1 MVIRVE
7 HLVKKYADLTAVND
21 ISFKVKRKEV
31 FAFLGPNGAGKT
43 TTVEILECLRSPTSG
58 LAEVLGYDVSDKKGQ
73 EEIKQRI
80 GVLPQ
85 DFSTFDLLDCREN
98 LKYYAKMYGNDNC
111 DIDGLISLVALDEK
125 AKSRY
130 KTLSGGLKRR
140 LAIAI
145 TLVNDPEVVFLDEP
159 TSALDPKARREIW
172 TVIEGLRRKGKTIF
186 LTTHYME
193 EAQALAN
200 NVCILD
206 RGEIVAEGS
215 PSDLISRYGGDTN
228 LVLQGDPKDII
239 KDLPKAGVV
248 RLEDKITIS
257 LKEEDSVRKILGK
270 VSRSDMELERLEITR
285 PSLEDVFLKLTGK
298 RISDEGAVH

>member
-7 HLVKKYADLTAVND
+7 HLVKKYKDLTAVND
-21 ISFKVKRKEV
+21 ISFKVKKGEV

-43 TTVEILECLRSPTSG
+43 TTVEILECLRNPTSG

-73 EEIKQRI
+73 DEIKARI

-140 LAIAI
+140 L
-145 TLVNDPEVVFLDEP
+145 
-159 TSALDPKARREIW
+159 
-172 TVIEGLRRKGKTIF
+172 
-186 LTTHYME
+186 
-193 EAQALAN
+193 
-200 NVCILD
+200 
-206 RGEIVAEGS
+206 
-215 PSDLISRYGGDTN
+215 
-228 LVLQGDPKDII
+228 
-239 KDLPKAGVV
+239 
-248 RLEDKITIS
+248 
-257 LKEEDSVRKILGK
+257 
-270 VSRSDMELERLEITR
+270 
-285 PSLEDVFLKLTGK
+285 
-298 RISDEGAVH
+298 

>member
-1 MVIRVE
+1 MVITVK
-7 HLVKKYADLTAVND
+7 HLVKKYEDLIAIND
-21 ISFKVKRKEV
+21 ISFEVKRKEV

-43 TTVEILECLRSPTSG
+43 TTVEILECLRDPTSG
-58 LAEVLGYDVSDKKGQ
+58 VAEVLGYDVSDKRGQ
-73 EEIKQRI
+73 EEIKNRI

-85 DFSTFDLLDCREN
+85 DFSTFDLLNSREN
-98 LKYYAKMYGNDNC
+98 LQYYARMYGNEAC
-111 DIDGLISLVALDEK
+111 DIDALISLVGLDEK
-125 AKSRY
+125 SNALY

-172 TVIEGLRRKGKTIF
+172 TVLEGLRKQGKTIF

-193 EAQALAN
+193 EAEALAN

-206 RGEIVAEGS
+206 RGKIVAEGS
-215 PSDLISRYGGDTN
+215 PADLITKYGGNTN
-228 LVLQGDPKDII
+228 LILKGDPKDIL
-239 KDLPKAGVV
+239 KDLPTTGLEK
-248 RLEDKITIS
+248 LEDKIKVSI
-257 LKEEDSVRKILGK
+257 LEEDSVRKILGK
-270 VSRSDMELERLEITR
+270 VSRSGMELDKLEITK

-298 RISDEGAVH
+298 RITDEGTVT

>member
-1 MVIRVE
+1 VVIRVE

-215 PSDLISRYGGDTN
+215 PSALISRYGGDTN

>member
-1 MVIRVE
+1 VVIRVE

>member
-1 MVIRVE
+1 VVIRVE
-7 HLVKKYADLTAVND
+7 HLVKKYKDLTAVND
-21 ISFKVKRKEV
+21 ISFKVKKGEV

-43 TTVEILECLRSPTSG
+43 TTVEILECLRNPTSG

-98 LKYYAKMYGNDNC
+98 LKYYARMYGNDNC
-111 DIDGLISLVALDEK
+111 DIDGLIALVSLEEK

-145 TLVNDPEVVFLDEP
+145 ALVNDPEVIFLDEP

-172 TVIEGLRRKGKTIF
+172 TVIDGLRKKGKTIF

-193 EAQALAN
+193 EAEALAN

-206 RGEIVAEGS
+206 RGEIVAEGT
-215 PSDLISRYGGDTN
+215 PSDLISRYGGNTN
-228 LVLQGDPKDII
+228 LILQGDPKDII
-239 KDLPKAGVV
+239 KDLPTAGVE
-248 RLEDKITIS
+248 RLEGKIRIS

-270 VSRSDMELERLEITR
+270 VSRSSMELERLEIVK

>member
-7 HLVKKYADLTAVND
+7 HLVKKYKDLTAVDD

-43 TTVEILECLRSPTSG
+43 TTVEILECLRNPTSG
-58 LAEVLGYDVSDKKGQ
+58 LVEVLGYDVSDKKGQ
-73 EEIKQRI
+73 DEIKMRI

-98 LKYYAKMYGNDNC
+98 LKYYARMYGNDNC
-111 DIDGLISLVALDEK
+111 DIDGLIALVSLEEK

-145 TLVNDPEVVFLDEP
+145 ALVNDPEVIFLDEP

-172 TVIEGLRRKGKTIF
+172 TVIDGLRKKGKTIF

-193 EAQALAN
+193 EAEALAN

-206 RGEIVAEGS
+206 RGEIVAEGT
-215 PSDLISRYGGDTN
+215 PSDLISRYGGNTN
-228 LVLQGDPKDII
+228 LILQGDPKDII
-239 KDLPKAGVV
+239 KDLPTAGVE
-248 RLEDKITIS
+248 RLEGKIKIS

-270 VSRSDMELERLEITR
+270 VSRSSMELERLEIVK

>member
-7 HLVKKYADLTAVND
+7 HLVKKYKDLTAVDD

-43 TTVEILECLRSPTSG
+43 TTVEILECLRNPTSG
-58 LAEVLGYDVSDKKGQ
+58 LVEVLGYDVSDKKGQ
-73 EEIKQRI
+73 DEIKMRI

-98 LKYYAKMYGNDNC
+98 LKYYARMYGNDKC
-111 DIDGLISLVALDEK
+111 DIDGLIALVSLEEK

-145 TLVNDPEVVFLDEP
+145 ALVNDPEVIFLDEP

-172 TVIEGLRRKGKTIF
+172 TVIDGLRKKGKTIF

-193 EAQALAN
+193 EAEALAN

-206 RGEIVAEGS
+206 RGEIVAEGT
-215 PSDLISRYGGDTN
+215 PSELISRYGGNTN
-228 LVLQGDPKDII
+228 LILQGDPKDII
-239 KDLPKAGVV
+239 KDLPTAGVE
-248 RLEDKITIS
+248 RLEGKIKIS

-270 VSRSDMELERLEITR
+270 VSRSSMELERLEIVK

>member
-7 HLVKKYADLTAVND
+7 HLVKKYEDLRAVND

-73 EEIKQRI
+73 EEIKRRI

-172 TVIEGLRRKGKTIF
+172 TVIDGLRKKGKTIF

-193 EAQALAN
+193 EAEALAN

-206 RGEIVAEGS
+206 RGEIVAEGA
-215 PSDLISRYGGDTN
+215 PSDLISRYGGNTN
-228 LVLQGDPKDII
+228 LILQGDPKDII
-239 KDLPKAGVV
+239 KDLPAAGMEQ
-248 RLEDKITIS
+248 LEGKIKIS

-270 VSRSDMELERLEITR
+270 VSRSSMELERLEIAK

>member
-7 HLVKKYADLTAVND
+7 HLVKKYKDLTAVND
-21 ISFKVKRKEV
+21 ISFKVKKGEV

-43 TTVEILECLRSPTSG
+43 TTVEILECLRNPTSG

-73 EEIKQRI
+73 DEIKARI

-206 RGEIVAEGS
+206 RGEIVAEGT
-215 PSDLISRYGGDTN
+215 PSGLISRYGGTTN

-239 KDLPKAGVV
+239 KDLPTAGVE
-248 RLEDKITIS
+248 RLEDKIKIS

-270 VSRSDMELERLEITR
+270 ISRSGMELERLEITR

>member
-1 MVIRVE
+1 
-7 HLVKKYADLTAVND
+7 
-21 ISFKVKRKEV
+21 
-31 FAFLGPNGAGKT
+31 
-43 TTVEILECLRSPTSG
+43 
-58 LAEVLGYDVSDKKGQ
+58 
-73 EEIKQRI
+73 
-80 GVLPQ
+80 
-85 DFSTFDLLDCREN
+85 
-98 LKYYAKMYGNDNC
+98 MYGNDNC
-111 DIDGLISLVALDEK
+111 DIDGLIALVSLEEK

-145 TLVNDPEVVFLDEP
+145 ALVNDPEVIFLDEP

-172 TVIEGLRRKGKTIF
+172 TVIDGLRKKGKTIF

-193 EAQALAN
+193 EAEALAN

-206 RGEIVAEGS
+206 RGKIVAEGA
-215 PSDLISRYGGDTN
+215 PSDLISRYGGNTN
-228 LVLQGDPKDII
+228 LILQGDPKDII
-239 KDLPKAGVV
+239 KDLPTAGVE
-248 RLEDKITIS
+248 RLEGKIRIS

-270 VSRSDMELERLEITR
+270 VSRSSMELERLEIVK

>member
-298 RISDEGAVH
+298 RIGDEGAVH

>member
-58 LAEVLGYDVSDKKGQ
+58 IAEVLGYDVSDKKGQ

-298 RISDEGAVH
+298 RIGDEGAVH